1 MPPEDLAP
9 EDLSS
14 QDPEDLSSEDLAPE
28 DVAPDELAPDQAA
41 QWARRAG
48 LPLEPGRTDL
58 VTATAN
64 HIHAVVSTLRELDF
78 GDVPPAF
85 DTPLVP
91 VAPQAPGTPSVP
103 EARHEAL

>member
-9 EDLSS
+9 GE
-14 QDPEDLSSEDLAPE
+14 
-28 DVAPDELAPDQAA
+28 AA

-64 HIHAVVSTLRELDF
+64 HIHAVVATLRELDF
-78 GDVPPAF
+78 GDVPPSF
-85 DTPLVP
+85 DVP
-91 VAPQAPGTPSVP
+91 FAPEAP
-103 EARHEAL
+103 EARHAAL